1 MTAKAHLVIKVLA
14 ASCLLLMLVL
24 VMCEAL
30 AEQPVETRTVSAHGG
45 LNVRREPTTESR
57 VVYVLE
63 ETTVVVILE
72 WENGWA
78 LVASNHPPHLPIG
91 WACGEYLK

>member
-1 MTAKAHLVIKVLA
+1 MTAKAQLVFKVLA
-14 ASCLLLMLVL
+14 ASCLLMMLVL
-24 VMCEAL
+24 VMVDAL
-30 AEQPVETRTVSAHGG
+30 AEPVETRTVAAHGG

-91 WACGEYLK
+91 WACGDYLK